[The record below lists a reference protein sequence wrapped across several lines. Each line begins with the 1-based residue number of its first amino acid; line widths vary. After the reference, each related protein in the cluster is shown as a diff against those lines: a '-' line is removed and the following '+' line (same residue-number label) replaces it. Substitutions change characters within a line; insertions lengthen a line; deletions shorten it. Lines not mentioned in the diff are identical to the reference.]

1 MHFNGVSSLMV
12 IEVETPGG
20 GGGPFDKIH
29 IPTEE
34 EIEEVKKVI
43 DQFKVL
49 WPLLAIPLF
58 AWFRKKNKKGDITE
72 SIEWVA
78 VTNFLTGYS
87 DYIIALGWILLARV
101 NGTVNKLSYV
111 FVGAETVP
119 TVELNLPKGVM
130 LGSWFVTGE
139 YAIEFAKNLGGD
151 VADLI
156 ETGHTQETTGSLDIL
171 IASILT
177 VTGLDKVLGIKK

>member
-1 MHFNGVSSLMV
+1 MALRPEN
-12 IEVETPGG
+12 GG
-20 GGGPFDKIH
+20 GTRPKVPE
-29 IPTEE
+29 PTEE
-34 EIEEVKKVI
+34 EIEEAKKFI

-49 WPLLAIPLF
+49 WPLLAIPLVT
-58 AWFRKKNKKGDITE
+58 WFKKRNKKGDITD

-78 VTNFLTGYS
+78 LTNFLTGYS
-87 DYIIALGWILLARV
+87 DYVVALGWILLSRI
-101 NGTVNKLSYV
+101 NNTVDKLSYI
-111 FVGAETVP
+111 FVGAETIP

-139 YAIEFAKNLGGD
+139 YAIDFVKNLSGD
-151 VADLI
+151 VGDLI

>member
-1 MHFNGVSSLMV
+1 MV
-12 IEVETPGG
+12 LEFETFGG

-34 EIEEVKKVI
+34 EIKEVKDVI
-43 DQFKVL
+43 DQFKVF
-49 WPLLAIPLF
+49 WPLLFIPVF
-58 AWFRKKNKKGDITE
+58 AWFRKKNKNGDLTK

-78 VTNFLTGYS
+78 SSNFLVGYS
-87 DYIIALGWILLARV
+87 DYIVALGWVLFTRV
-101 NGTVNKLSYV
+101 NETANTLSYA

-119 TVELNLPKGVM
+119 TVDLNLPKGVM

-139 YAIEFAKNLGGD
+139 YAVEFIKNLGGD
-151 VADLI
+151 VVDLI
-156 ETGHTQETTGSLDIL
+156 ETGQSQETTGSLDIL

>member
-1 MHFNGVSSLMV
+1 MV
-12 IEVETPGG
+12 LEFESFGG
-20 GGGPFDKIH
+20 GGGPFDKIQV
-29 IPTEE
+29 PTV
-34 EIEEVKKVI
+34 EEVEEAKKFV
-43 DQFKVL
+43 DQFKVF
-49 WPLLAIPLF
+49 WPLLFIPLF
-58 AWFRKKNKKGDITE
+58 TWFRKKNKNGDVTK

-78 VTNFLTGYS
+78 LANFLTGYS
-87 DYIIALGWILLARV
+87 DYIIAVAWILLARV
-101 NGTVNKLSYV
+101 NKTANTLSYA

-119 TVELNLPKGVM
+119 TVDLNLPKGVM

-139 YAIEFAKNLGGD
+139 YALEFVKNLAGD
-151 VADLI
+151 VGDLI

>member
-1 MHFNGVSSLMV
+1 MV
-12 IEVETPGG
+12 LIAEEFG
-20 GGGPFDKIH
+20 GGGPGRPKI
-29 IPTEE
+29 PVTEE
-34 EIEEVKKVI
+34 EIEEAKKLI

-49 WPLLAIPLF
+49 WPLLTIPLV
-58 AWFRKKNKKGDITE
+58 AWFKKKNKKGDITE

-87 DYIIALGWILLARV
+87 DYIVALGWVLLARI
-101 NGTVNKLSYV
+101 NNTVDKLSYA
-111 FVGAETVP
+111 FVGAETIP

-139 YAIEFAKNLGGD
+139 YALEFIKNLAGD
-151 VADLI
+151 VGDLI
-156 ETGHTQETTGSLDIL
+156 ETGHSQETTGPLDIW

-177 VTGLDKVLGIKK
+177 VTGLDKVLGLKK